1 LTERLIYSTT
11 FLTNMPSKAEIIGQ
25 NTMQAKLGLWAAN
38 LRDNL
43 NIINSCEDITTL
55 PKINGPA
62 LCLAAGASINLHY
75 EEIPEFKGTVFA
87 CERNLIQLLEHGII
101 PDYVVSIDGDPIMEK
116 FIDYPLVDEHASE
129 MTAVFATTASPKTVN
144 RWKGEKVFF
153 NAWLDDIN
161 EIKSVSMVFQEI
173 TRKATSHTG
182 GHCGA
187 TLWYLSY
194 YLKANPII
202 LLGIDMAYP
211 ISIPDL
217 SHTFIWEG
225 IKHLPRE
232 EILKYYRRETNP
244 FGNEVITEYI
254 WDGYKDAWISWI
266 KEMQEYETIQC
277 SDYTILHQPPLKV
290 MSFREYLDKI

>member
-1 LTERLIYSTT
+1 
-11 FLTNMPSKAEIIGQ
+11 MPSKAEIIGQ
-25 NTMQAKLGLWAAN
+25 NTMQAKLGMWAAN

-43 NIINSCEDITTL
+43 PEINKSRDITEL
-55 PKINGPA
+55 KKIKGPA
-62 LCLAAGASINLHY
+62 LCLAAGASLNLHLG
-75 EEIPEFKGTVFA
+75 EIPQFRGTILA

-101 PDYVVSIDGDPIMEK
+101 PDYVVSIDGDSIMAK
-116 FIDYPLVDEHASE
+116 FIDHPFVDEHMDK

-173 TRKATSHTG
+173 TRKATCHTG

-211 ISIPDL
+211 ATITDL

-225 IKHLPRE
+225 IKNLPRE
-232 EILKYYRRETNP
+232 EILSYYRRETNP
-244 FGNEVITEYI
+244 FGNEVITDYV

-266 KEMQEYETIQC
+266 KEMQESETIQC
-277 SDYTILHQPPLKV
+277 SDYTILHEPPLSVKPFTEV
-290 MSFREYLDKI
+290 VRPQNI